1 MLPTAQPPENEIL
14 ELFSEDLR
22 VPGTFSWPLW
32 LFSTFAGR
40 KSLKWR
46 SMTLYNQK
54 WSCNIGVPV
63 DPHFLF
69 IPQEYKLFLHF
80 NLITISVIYSLTNK
94 TPKIQQQASVVRWQA
109 QRQLLL
115 TMSNSCPFQRPP
127 LASQP
132 THRRTGRWLRTQSL
146 GCSTTRAQ
154 LCPAQIPCPAP
165 KGNVLEKAGTLACL
179 QVKNVPLAKPEY

>member
-1 MLPTAQPPENEIL
+1 MKKYDPVQSKVKLQHRG
-14 ELFSEDLR
+14 SC
-22 VPGTFSWPLW
+22 
-32 LFSTFAGR
+32 
-40 KSLKWR
+40 R
-46 SMTLYNQK
+46 S
-54 WSCNIGVPV
+54 S
-63 DPHFLF
+63 FF
-69 IPQEYKLFLHF
+69 
-80 NLITISVIYSLTNK
+80 IYSPRVQAIFTLQFNYYFCHIQLDYK

-127 LASQP
+127 LAPQP

-146 GCSTTRAQ
+146 GCSTTQAQ